1 VSAGPEALVEA
12 VANGPDWLGY
22 AVILAM
28 AAITYVLRAGGL
40 WLAGRVP
47 LTDRV
52 QRFLEYL
59 AGAIMISLV
68 LPLAIRGGPAMSAAV
83 ALAAVVVVTTG
94 RGTLAV
100 AAGVL
105 AAAALRQ
112 LGVP

>member
-1 VSAGPEALVEA
+1 MAAEAAATADSL
-12 VANGPDWLGY
+12 GPDWLAYG
-22 AVILAM
+22 AILAM
-28 AAITYVLRAGGL
+28 AAVTYVLRAGGL

-59 AGAIMISLV
+59 AGSIMISLV

-83 ALAAVVVVTTG
+83 ALAAVVAVATG
-94 RGTLAV
+94 RSSLAV

-105 AAAALRQ
+105 AAAGLRQ

>member
-1 VSAGPEALVEA
+1 VSAETAA
-12 VANGPDWLGY
+12 VADGLGLGPDLLAY

-28 AAITYVLRAGGL
+28 AAVTYVLRAGGL

-59 AGAIMISLV
+59 AGSIMVSLV

-83 ALAAVVVVTTG
+83 ALAAVVAVATG
-94 RGTLAV
+94 RASLAV
-100 AAGVL
+100 AAGVAM
-105 AAAALRQ
+105 AAGLRQ